1 MSSKPSDLVAAIQG
15 RLHRTIDARTHGIL
29 DYCYAGAFLMLGFV
43 FLRSNKRAA
52 AAASLF
58 TGSFVL
64 VQALL
69 TDYPLGAKP
78 AISFHTHGQI
88 DGAFA
93 STSWALP
100 YIFGFADTGPAQ
112 IFTSASLAEGAIVA
126 LTDFSSARARART
139 AVDQLLS

>member
-1 MSSKPSDLVAAIQG
+1 MPSNPSDLIPAIQS

-29 DYCYAGAFLMLGFV
+29 DYCYAGAFLTLGFL
-43 FLRSNKRAA
+43 FLKRNKRA

-64 VQALL
+64 VQALF
-69 TDYPLGAKP
+69 TDYPLGAKR

-88 DGAFA
+88 DGLFA

-100 YIFGFADTGPAQ
+100 YVFGFAETGPAH
-112 IFTSASLAEGAIVA
+112 IFTGASLFEGAIVA
-126 LTDFSSARARART
+126 LTDFSSANARAQT
-139 AVDQLLS
+139 AVAQLLS